1 MWPIVRRFGL
11 LALGVVAAWLVTVL
25 VLNLTVFSAG
35 GHVLSYLRAMESG
48 DYAIAATKAGLA
60 KAPRVLPVDTAK
72 LSEPTILGTRSLSS
86 GELVVEASYQ
96 LDNASHTTVFI
107 VEEDEPV
114 LWFFDTWR
122 FQTQPLAT
130 LQYLAFH

>member
-48 DYAIAATKAGLA
+48 GYAIAASKAGLA

-72 LSEPTILGTRSLSS
+72 LSEPTIVGTRSLSS
-86 GELVVEASYQ
+86 GELVVEASYNSITPATPQ
-96 LDNASHTTVFI
+96 CSSSKKTNRSCGFLIPGASLRRRCRHCA
-107 VEEDEPV
+107 
-114 LWFFDTWR
+114 LR
-122 FQTQPLAT
+122 
-130 LQYLAFH
+130 

>member
-48 DYAIAATKAGLA
+48 DYAIAATKATGNL
-60 KAPRVLPVDTAK
+60 RFSITFYHQRT
-72 LSEPTILGTRSLSS
+72 LSLTVPQNYWLRLHPMYSCTSPALCPTQRNH
-86 GELVVEASYQ
+86 Q
-96 LDNASHTTVFI
+96 
-107 VEEDEPV
+107 
-114 LWFFDTWR
+114 
-122 FQTQPLAT
+122 
-130 LQYLAFH
+130 